1 MRRTFFYFTLL
12 ITFCAIHIYPD
23 KGIAE
28 ERPIGRVIAI
38 IGSAEYIPGSSSDL
52 VSEGPAG
59 TIKKVSFSPW
69 ENVRLKQNIY
79 PSDEF
84 RTGRT
89 SRLRILF
96 EDNSLMAL
104 GPNTQLKISSYMY
117 DPEYNL
123 RQGVIDI
130 AHGLSMYII
139 NKEQVHPDSHFK
151 IVTPAANMAARG
163 THGYIS
169 VSSVK
174 TLIANQAGFIR
185 VFNSDPTVVGDVRV
199 GPMMKTIIEQGHPP
213 TDPTPFTE
221 SEKHLIQQVVMGW
234 VGSRYRE
241 KPRKGSDIE
250 EALKE
255 ESELFEE
262 DESDPC
268 TSG

>member
-1 MRRTFFYFTLL
+1 MMKLFGKGWLL
-12 ITFCAIHIYPD
+12 VAVAFLVVPANAWAEKKPVGHI
-23 KGIAE
+23 
-28 ERPIGRVIAI
+28 IAI
-38 IGSAEYIPGSSSDL
+38 IGSAEYLPGEGEL
-52 VSEGPAG
+52 VAEAQPGQVVPVSLTPWR
-59 TIKKVSFSPW
+59 KVRP
-69 ENVRLKQNIY
+69 KQLVY
-79 PSDEF
+79 ATDEF

-96 EDNSLMAL
+96 EDSSLMAL
-104 GPNTQLKISSYMY
+104 GPNSRMRVSSYLF
-117 DPEYNL
+117 DPKEKL
-123 RQGVIDI
+123 RQGVITI
-130 AHGLSMYII
+130 GHGISMYIV
-139 NKEQVHPDSHFK
+139 NKEQKHPQSHFK
-151 IVTPAANMAARG
+151 ILSPTANVAARG
-163 THGYIS
+163 TQGYLS
-169 VSSVK
+169 VSQLK
-174 TLIANQAGFIR
+174 TLVANQEGFIR
-185 VFNSDPTVVGDVRV
+185 ALNSDPTVVGDVRV

-221 SEKHLIQQVVMGW
+221 SEKYLIQQVVMGW